1 MEYKILDTISSP
13 DDLRK
18 LDVEQLPALCADIRA
33 YMLDCCSRNP
43 GHVASS
49 LGAVEIITALHYIFN
64 TPEDKIVF
72 DVGHQAYAHKILTG
86 RKEAFMGNRTRGGIS
101 GFPRMDESPY
111 DTFGVGHSS
120 TSISA
125 ALGMA
130 EAARLRGSGEK
141 VVAVIG
147 DGALTGG
154 LAFEGLNNAGNSNAN
169 LLVILNDNNQSID
182 SNIGGLH
189 NHLLKLTTSRAYNIV
204 KDTVWKHLGET
215 RTRNFFQRWTRS
227 LKAWAVKQTGGDLFE
242 SLGFRYFG
250 PVDGNDTA
258 KLTAALRKLRDMK
271 GPRILHC
278 YTVKGKG
285 FAPAEAAPSI
295 WHAPGRFDPK
305 TGERFPSPHPFDR
318 YQDVFGQTLIELAA
332 LDPKVV
338 GITPAMASGCGMS
351 LLAQTMPD
359 RFFDVGIEEEHA
371 VTFAAGLAASGMR
384 PFCNIYSSFAQRA
397 YDQIIHDVALQKLPV
412 TLCLDR
418 AGLVGE
424 DGSTH
429 QGVFDLSSLRCV
441 PGLIITAPR
450 DEAELRNA
458 MYTALKQDGPFI
470 IRYPRGM
477 GEGAEWRGI
486 QFRELPMKGEKLR
499 EGAGIA
505 ILTLGPAA
513 YRALEAAEDFTAAGN
528 GEPAVYDMRMLKPL
542 DTAMLDEAM
551 ESCKHIITVED
562 GTLKGGLFGAVCEY
576 AASRHSGVEVHGIGI
591 CDEFVPHS
599 TQMQQRAE
607 YGISREGIL
616 NVLKSV

>member
-49 LGAVEIITALHYIFN
+49 LGAVEIITALHYVFN

-318 YQDVFGQTLIELAA
+318 YQDVFGQTLTELAA

-486 QFRELPMKGEKLR
+486 RFRELPMKGEKLR

-576 AASRHSGVEVHGIGI
+576 AASRHPGVEVHGIGI